1 MEREMEAPGF
11 WDDPE
16 RSNQKMKELKNLK
29 DTVGECDKLS
39 TQYDDILTLID
50 MGYEENDESLIPEIR
65 GELDEF
71 IKEFDEHPFYEQIK
85 ICESFKFDLQAL
97 KDYDKN
103 CKTGNIII
111 KQNIANLD
119 TFINLLS
126 SRIEVEPS
134 NDEIEMYNL

>member
-71 IKEFDEHPFYEQIK
+71 
-85 ICESFKFDLQAL
+85 
-97 KDYDKN
+97 
-103 CKTGNIII
+103 
-111 KQNIANLD
+111 
-119 TFINLLS
+119 LS
-126 SRIEVEPS
+126 LIH
-134 NDEIEMYNL
+134 I